1 MRIKKWKVGLAIAAC
16 ICAISLAAGVTTA
29 YMTDSGT
36 ATNTMTV
43 GKVQIALRE
52 PNFPGNG
59 NLGTT
64 DLVPLQTVP
73 KDPQIGNTGI
83 NDAIVFLKVEIPKA
97 YVTLE
102 TETGFEPQQYR
113 ELFSMVDLDTGENGN
128 WMQLRKDDSAD
139 DKCVY
144 IFAYK
149 DKLSR
154 GAMTSALFDKVQFSN
169 IIEQEVDRT
178 TQNILIN
185 AYAIQANDIPDVD
198 TATLDESKLNQIYD
212 IYMNQ
217 SGDNPGREMEYSQT
231 IMARYENADGTFGDY
246 ETVYEQWVQA
256 GAEVAWDF
264 PESQQ
269 WQAVSVHYIAA
280 NANKVTKVDVLRQW
294 YYLDMNGRLDAS
306 GTINGNIKPWGEVS
320 LWING
325 KLIGTKMTD
334 YYQKQRY
341 GSTFKMELTK
351 VNDNFEYLGVTVSN
365 MGKELITNQTIEG
378 TLLGESS
385 RKNDNGEIIYMTHF
399 CLSFRE
405 K

>member
-36 ATNTMTV
+36 VTNTMTV

-59 NLGTT
+59 NPGTT
-64 DLVPLQTVP
+64 DLIPLQTVP

-256 GAEVAWDF
+256 GTEVAWDF

-294 YYLDMNGRLDAS
+294 YYLDMNGRLDTS
-306 GTINGNIKPWGEVS
+306 GTINGNIKPWGRSVS
-320 LWING
+320 G
-325 KLIGTKMTD
+325 
-334 YYQKQRY
+334 
-341 GSTFKMELTK
+341 LTG
-351 VNDNFEYLGVTVSN
+351 N
-365 MGKELITNQTIEG
+365 
-378 TLLGESS
+378 SS
-385 RKNDNGEIIYMTHF
+385 APK
-399 CLSFRE
+399 
-405 K
+405 